1 MRLAVV
7 ALVGGLILGVAR
19 GGRLANL
26 PAGHLRWPSLSLV
39 AVVLYLAPS
48 LLDASASAA
57 VVLVLFSYLAL
68 LAFALGNLR
77 LAGMAIVALGL
88 AANAAVITANEG
100 MPVDPQAVVAAG
112 IADPEETIMIELG
125 TARRWQEADDRL
137 SPLGDMVPIAIL
149 GEVVSFGDLILAA
162 GMANVAFRLL
172 SPRAASRRTP
182 AGPRHRQ
189 APVHAASG

>member
-1 MRLAVV
+1 MRVAVV

-19 GGRLANL
+19 GGRLANI
-26 PAGHLRWPSLSLV
+26 PTGHFRWPSLSLV

-48 LLDASASAA
+48 LLDASASASVA
-57 VVLVLFSYLAL
+57 LVLFSYLAL

-77 LAGMAIVALGL
+77 FAGMAIVALGL

-112 IADPEETIMIELG
+112 IADPEETIMIEFG

-137 SPLGDMVPIAIL
+137 SLLGDMVPITIL

-172 SPRAASRRTP
+172 SPSAASRRAA
-182 AGPRHRQ
+182 AGTRRRQ
-189 APVHAASG
+189 APAHAASG